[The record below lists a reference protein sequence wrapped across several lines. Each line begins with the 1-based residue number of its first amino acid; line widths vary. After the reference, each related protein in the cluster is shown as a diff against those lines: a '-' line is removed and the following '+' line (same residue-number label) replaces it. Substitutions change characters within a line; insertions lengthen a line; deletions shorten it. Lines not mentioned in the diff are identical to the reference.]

1 MSVLDSSLITGL
13 VTSSRREEIHA
24 LLHLCLC
31 ASNKCVDTA
40 FCMLAG
46 NPHDVLLV
54 PIPIYRN
61 ATTAHT
67 EIDYWSS
74 YTYSAYVV

>member
-31 ASNKCVDTA
+31 ASNTCVTQPSA
-40 FCMLAG
+40 CG
-46 NPHDVLLV
+46 QEIPHDVLLV
-54 PIPIYRN
+54 PIPIQLFQKRL
-61 ATTAHT
+61 
-67 EIDYWSS
+67 SS
-74 YTYSAYVV
+74 KNLRP